1 MRIRT
6 LEHAD
11 HETMADRWLAALAQS
26 RADLLAILSD
36 LTHEELHAR
45 ITPSAHSV
53 AEYLWHIANVSLW
66 WTKSVVLGEPISEE
80 EKARFGLTRPGEI
93 LKAPAEKR
101 LDEFLDLLAETMALV
116 ESVYRHMPDDVFT
129 TADRPLGEE
138 SVSPE
143 WVLYNLLDHEANH
156 RGQIAMMKRILRTE

>member
-11 HETMADRWLAALAQS
+11 HETMADRWLDALAQS

-53 AEYLWHIANVSLW
+53 AEYLWHIANVSLG
-66 WTKSVVLGEPISEE
+66 WTKSVVLGEPISEA

-93 LKAPAEKR
+93 LKLPPRNGWTNFWTCLPKRWLSWNPFTDTCPTTFLQRRTARSEKKTSR
-101 LDEFLDLLAETMALV
+101 RNGC
-116 ESVYRHMPDDVFT
+116 ST
-129 TADRPLGEE
+129 TCWTTKPTTGGK
-138 SVSPE
+138 SP
-143 WVLYNLLDHEANH
+143 
-156 RGQIAMMKRILRTE
+156 